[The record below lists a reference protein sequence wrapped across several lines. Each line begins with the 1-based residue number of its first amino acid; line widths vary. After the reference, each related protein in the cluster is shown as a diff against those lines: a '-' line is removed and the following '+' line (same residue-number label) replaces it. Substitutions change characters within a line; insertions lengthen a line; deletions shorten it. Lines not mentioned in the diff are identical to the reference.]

1 MHILITMGERRYC
14 QQELKHNHSSH
25 LFAGDTVIGNTQK
38 GYVNRDRERNIVK
51 HYKKVYWVQGYNERP
66 DMLIAHLSTLF
77 EHETAS
83 TLIFHDSVPAKD
95 VIAILKGLNESLP
108 KNMPAHFD
116 IDLSAY
122 SETEVSE
129 IGEGVFEH
137 KLMVNN
143 MGAVIVRGS
152 CEDSC
157 GDLLTAFVRYSS

>member
-1 MHILITMGERRYC
+1 MHILITMGERRYY
-14 QQELKHNHSSH
+14 QPELKHNHSSH

-66 DMLIAHLSTLF
+66 DMLVGHLSTLF

-95 VIAILKGLNESLP
+95 VIAILKGLNKSLP
-108 KNMPAHFD
+108 KNMPVHFD
-116 IDLSAY
+116 IDLTTYDEDDAAM
-122 SETEVSE
+122 
-129 IGEGVFEH
+129 IGERVVEQ
-137 KLMVNN
+137 KLMGNN

-152 CEDSC
+152 YEDSC
-157 GDLLTAFVRYSS
+157 GD